1 MPSGTGRW
9 TERALPGGWAW
20 RSLHWSGKHVSSL
33 KVFKIKFFITV
44 SYPNTTRLLTLFSP
58 QDACVSS
65 VILRPP
71 QWQMTNLRFREP
83 KVKQLVTDSW
93 DENPLLSPLPIL
105 IPRLHLT
112 LQRPEKPTTP
122 GPWLIIQAL
131 TIPVAPNSLGPH
143 SQFPQT
149 FSLFPMA
156 LLHVWPN
163 LKEEFMLR

>member
-83 KVKQLVTDSW
+83 KQLTQSQTACYRQLRWKPSAQSSSHSYPQVALDPTAPR
-93 DENPLLSPLPIL
+93 EAYHPGTMAHNPGFDYPCGTKLP
-105 IPRLHLT
+105 
-112 LQRPEKPTTP
+112 
-122 GPWLIIQAL
+122 W
-131 TIPVAPNSLGPH
+131 S
-143 SQFPQT
+143 SQ
-149 FSLFPMA
+149 SIS
-156 LLHVWPN
+156 PN
-163 LKEEFMLR
+163 LLLVPYGFAPCLA